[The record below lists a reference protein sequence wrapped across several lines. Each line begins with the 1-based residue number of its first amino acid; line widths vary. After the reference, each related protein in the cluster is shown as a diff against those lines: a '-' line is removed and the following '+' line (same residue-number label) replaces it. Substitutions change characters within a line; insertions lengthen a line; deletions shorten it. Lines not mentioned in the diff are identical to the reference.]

1 MKIFSLS
8 VLCILE
14 RFWFFSLAYA
24 FAPSP
29 LSLPGE
35 PELRPSFHACFALT
49 ALRRGALWE
58 SSAPAGLELLHVHDS
73 HPQHSPAN
81 SLRFSR
87 KLAPCSATS
96 CLFGSPL
103 RNHTHP
109 PPLSPVN
116 HVLCWGESGGRQS
129 RSTLPPHH
137 QIHKLPAFTPASSF
151 SLPGENEQPAL
162 LLATVDHRY
171 LPPASPPPSSSLSSF
186 LPFLPSPSLL
196 STFLPSQYDTPVEAS
211 SVPTSACSM
220 QMCCVILQ
228 TLPWPTLMPPHPVFS
243 SHQRELLKRGLL
255 LTSPSPC

>member
-14 RFWFFSLAYA
+14 RVWFFPLAYA

-49 ALRRGALWE
+49 ALRRGAPWE

-109 PPLSPVN
+109 PPLSAVN
-116 HVLCWGESGGRQS
+116 HVLCCGESGGRQS

-162 LLATVDHRY
+162 LLATVDRSETID
-171 LPPASPPPSSSLSSF
+171 LEVSK
-186 LPFLPSPSLL
+186 LL
-196 STFLPSQYDTPVEAS
+196 SGKCQMVNIFTFGSHTV
-211 SVPTSACSM
+211 SAVMKLCRCRVKAAVDRNEWAW
-220 QMCCVILQ
+220 QGFNK
-228 TLPWPTLMPPHPVFS
+228 TLFT
-243 SHQRELLKRGLL
+243 K
-255 LTSPSPC
+255 